1 MKLILRLLLSG
12 LAVFVTAKVLSGG
25 VHLDSYFTALL
36 VAVILGVINFTIKPI
51 IKILTLPINLI
62 TLGLF
67 SFIINAL
74 MVMLVDYF
82 VKGFEVQNF
91 IWALL
96 FSLLVSII
104 NSFLSKLVD

>member
-1 MKLILRLLLSG
+1 MKLVLRLLLSG